1 MNNNLMQ
8 LNEENMETILTSAVF
23 NIFTANGGTTTFAI
37 NDKKIT
43 ITGELHSFSGL
54 TPSINVGL
62 NNRFIITPRS
72 NFIKYKNHGLGIK
85 GECMTNC
92 DTGEEAKALV
102 EFIDKLHDRCE
113 KFCDNLHEYIGDYA
127 ENILTV

>member
-23 NIFTANGGTTTFAI
+23 NIFTANGGTTTFTI

-43 ITGELHSFSGL
+43 ITGLHSFGGM

-62 NNRFIITPRS
+62 NGRFILTPRS
-72 NFIKYKNHGLGIK
+72 NFIKYKNHGFGIK
-85 GECMTNC
+85 EECMSNC
-92 DTGEEAKALV
+92 DTEEEAKALI

-113 KFCDNLHEYIGDYA
+113 KFYDNLNEYICDCF
-127 ENILTV
+127 ENTQ